1 MSERSRWR
9 QIPRSSTL
17 IVVMLAAMIPLG
29 CVTPEAATQ
38 VAKAECDEPYEA
50 RCIDAK
56 VWATW
61 QQTDKLHLLPECDT
75 GSSWESLVP
84 SCLVTVDEVGQAEL
98 RSLPY
103 CSNLFLFQESSL
115 VMSPCDRNSL
125 GTWKC
130 QAGAAAF
137 AQCDVDIQTL
147 SADVEV
153 VGTWLSVIYLWESQ
167 VTLVIVGEG
176 SVAVTPVHV
185 LDFEVVDRDL
195 MVFDVTARELGEP
208 VPTSMSTGEEPRFLY
223 TAPDAKLEEL
233 GLDPDLPERVWHS
246 TDQLPMLVEQLRIA
260 EPRLVPWLERIWKQA
275 RTDDIPL
282 AELVPLT
289 RLVLVGS
296 GDLWDNELVQ
306 DAVLHAVDWRS
317 ATESVFDQAAPVAV
331 RRLDASG
338 QEITVREDASSIEH
352 DPQRAQKLLEEA
364 GIDQGMLV
372 ELRLSPDDEPV
383 IRMAELIREDLA
395 EVGILVQLTSTAAEL
410 PPVGIA
416 PAPRAQLV
424 LQLTRE

>member
-9 QIPRSSTL
+9 QIPRSSAL

-61 QQTDKLHLLPECDT
+61 QQTDKLHLLPECGA
-75 GSSWESLVP
+75 GSSWEYLVP

-167 VTLVIVGEG
+167 LTLVIVGEG
-176 SVAVTPVHV
+176 GVAVTPVHV

-195 MVFDVTARELGEP
+195 MIFDVTARELGEP
-208 VPTSMSTGEEPRFLY
+208 VPTSISIGEEPRFLY
-223 TAPDAKLEEL
+223 TAPDAKLEQL
-233 GLDPDLPERVWHS
+233 PDGLPSWQEWQGLEGLTALRQYLSETEPNLEPWLQRVW
-246 TDQLPMLVEQLRIA
+246 E
-260 EPRLVPWLERIWKQA
+260 QA
-275 RTDDIPL
+275 RGDDIPL
-282 AELVPLT
+282 PELVPLT

-296 GDLWDNELVQ
+296 GELWDNELVQ
-306 DAVLHAVDWRS
+306 DAILHAVDWRS

-338 QEITVREDASSIEH
+338 QEVTIREDASSIEH

-364 GIDQGMLV
+364 GIVQGMVV
-372 ELRLSPDDEPV
+372 ELRLSPDDESV
-383 IRMAELIREDLA
+383 IRMAELIKEHLA
-395 EVGILVQLTSTAAEL
+395 QVGILVQLTSTAGEL
-410 PPVGIA
+410 PLVGIA
-416 PAPRAQLV
+416 PVPRAQLV